1 MFGMNSPFG
10 GFRHRRRNR
19 ELPLAEYPEWG
30 LDILRGL
37 YGCET
42 VDRIVAEQQTCEI
55 AASPG
60 RATPDGSSSAHSA
73 QSGLGRGVPFDTRR
87 LDDAEP
93 GSRRSERGAESAH
106 TNSAQ
111 INRSRDDDAPVPP
124 EILTPMLAEIEAINA
139 LLRWLKRT
147 FARH

>member
-1 MFGMNSPFG
+1 MLRMSTPFG
-10 GFRHRRRNR
+10 GFRHRGRNR

-37 YGCET
+37 YGSET
-42 VDRIVAEQQTCEI
+42 VDGVLAKQASTPLKWFDDDLGDQNGMRPAGGGQG
-55 AASPG
+55 AAARGSVNAR
-60 RATPDGSSSAHSA
+60 RADDSELERDGSLRSADSAH
-73 QSGLGRGVPFDTRR
+73 
-87 LDDAEP
+87 DD
-93 GSRRSERGAESAH
+93 
-106 TNSAQ
+106 
-111 INRSRDDDAPVPP
+111 PVPP

>member
-1 MFGMNSPFG
+1 MLRMGTPFG
-10 GFRHRRRNR
+10 GFRHRGRNR

-37 YGCET
+37 YGSDT
-42 VDRIVAEQQTCEI
+42 VDSVLAEQASTPPKWFDDDLGGQNGMRPVGGGQGSALGGRTEI
-55 AASPG
+55 RRVNDPESD
-60 RATPDGSSSAHSA
+60 RDGSVRSADGAH
-73 QSGLGRGVPFDTRR
+73 
-87 LDDAEP
+87 DD
-93 GSRRSERGAESAH
+93 S
-106 TNSAQ
+106 
-111 INRSRDDDAPVPP
+111 VPP